1 VFFKFEVYQVK
12 DGGKGQM
19 IVMGGT
25 RMARCVGKIA
35 LQYWV
40 KNL

>member
-19 IVMGGT
+19 SVTGGQEWQGVLAKLPSST
-25 RMARCVGKIA
+25 G
-35 LQYWV
+35 
-40 KNL
+40 